1 MKALTSL
8 SRRAAAVALFVALL
22 AAAASAQEGLG
33 EAASKQLQAQAEECG
48 NAFVK
53 GNYGR
58 LVECTV
64 PKLVELVGGRE
75 KMIDLMRREVEE
87 GKAEGFYPLSSA
99 QSAPT
104 QVLRVG
110 GQTYAVVPYKLRMR
124 APEEILVSDSF
135 MVGVSDDGGQT
146 WKFLSAD
153 STDEA
158 KLKVLL
164 PDAAGKLKVPP
175 AKYSSEP
182 LPAKP

>member
-8 SRRAAAVALFVALL
+8 SRRAVAATLFITLL

-48 NAFVK
+48 NAFIK
-53 GNYGR
+53 GEYGR
-58 LVECTV
+58 LVDCTL

-75 KMIDLMRREVEE
+75 KMVELVRRDVEQ
-87 GKAEGFYPLSSA
+87 GKAEGFEPLSSTH
-99 QSAPT
+99 SAPT

-110 GQTYAVVPYKLRMR
+110 GQTYAVLPYKLRVR
-124 APEEILVSDSF
+124 APKEILVSDSF
-135 MVGVSDDGGQT
+135 MIGVSNDGGQT

-153 STDEA
+153 SADDA
-158 KLKVLL
+158 RLKVLI
-164 PDAAGKLKVPP
+164 PDAAGKLKLPS
-175 AKYSSEP
+175 AKYSTEP